1 MIQELTIQN
10 IALISELS
18 LSFEK
23 GFNVLTG
30 ETGAGKSILVD
41 SMNLILG
48 SRGDRELIQHGKEKA
63 YVEAQITEYEKK
75 DVLSELDSYGIDA
88 GESLILS
95 RELSVSGKNVCRI
108 NGRLVS
114 LNMLREIAGRLIH
127 LYGKTSS
134 RIFLRKNIICGF

>member
-63 YVEAQITEYEKK
+63 YVEAQITDYEKK
-75 DVLSELDSYGIDA
+75 DVLSELDSYGIDV
-88 GESLILS
+88 GESLILPGS
-95 RELSVSGKNVCRI
+95 FLFPGK
-108 NGRLVS
+108 
-114 LNMLREIAGRLIH
+114 MYAGSM
-127 LYGKTSS
+127 G
-134 RIFLRKNIICGF
+134 GW